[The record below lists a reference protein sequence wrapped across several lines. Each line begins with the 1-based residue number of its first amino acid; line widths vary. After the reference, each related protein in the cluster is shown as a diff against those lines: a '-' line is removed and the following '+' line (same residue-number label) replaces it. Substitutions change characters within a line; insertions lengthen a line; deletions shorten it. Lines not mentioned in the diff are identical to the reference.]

1 VVRTRLQLGV
11 LVAIGA
17 LAAVLVAVAIGHLS
31 EKSSPTAVSNAPG
44 SPFLGATI
52 PAGVRAPDFRLTDER
67 GRVVTMREYR
77 GRPVIVTYLYTHCKD
92 TCPVTA
98 QMIRGALDDL
108 GRAAVPAL
116 AVSVDPFRDTEAS
129 ARAFLAKQHVTG
141 RMRFVLGTRPELL
154 AVWHGFAIQPQLP
167 HSEHQALITLVDK
180 RGFQRVA
187 DPVDQTNPEQLAHD
201 VRVLERARG

>member
-1 VVRTRLQLGV
+1 MVRTRLQLGL

-17 LAAVLVAVAIGHLS
+17 TAAVLAALAVAHLS
-31 EKSSPTAVSNAPG
+31 NDSSPTAVSDAPG
-44 SPFLGATI
+44 SPFHGATM
-52 PAGVRAPDFRLTDER
+52 PPGVHAPNFRLTDEH
-67 GRVVTMREYR
+67 GRVVTMSQYR

-129 ARAFLAKQHVTG
+129 ARTFLAKQSVSG
-141 RMRFVLGTRPELL
+141 RIRFVLGTRRRLL
-154 AVWHGFAIQPQLP
+154 PVWHGFAVQPELP

-201 VRVLERARG
+201 VRVLQRERG